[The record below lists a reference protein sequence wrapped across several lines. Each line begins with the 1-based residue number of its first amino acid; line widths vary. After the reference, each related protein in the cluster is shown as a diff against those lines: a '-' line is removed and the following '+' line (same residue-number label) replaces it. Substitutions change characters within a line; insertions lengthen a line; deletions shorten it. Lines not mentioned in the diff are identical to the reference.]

1 MSVLKMD
8 GAKQLETTV
17 FQVLVDRGLGRIPLA
32 TAKLEGGGIFYSNWY
47 PLGSIH
53 HYQSTIARS

>member
-1 MSVLKMD
+1 MD
-8 GAKQLETTV
+8 GAKELETTV
-17 FQVLVDRGLGRIPLA
+17 FQVLVDMGARAHSGGH
-32 TAKLEGGGIFYSNWY
+32 AKLGGGRHFYSNWY